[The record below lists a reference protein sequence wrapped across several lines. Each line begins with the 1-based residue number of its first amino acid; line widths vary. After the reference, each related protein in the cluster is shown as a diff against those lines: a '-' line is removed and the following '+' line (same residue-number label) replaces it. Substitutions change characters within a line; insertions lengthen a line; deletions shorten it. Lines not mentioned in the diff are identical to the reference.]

1 MYCICSNWDEEIA
14 KFVCLWFESKH
25 IKLENISHVSYDHIC
40 WVLGAYRVSFYRK
53 MNVYSSVL
61 CTVYTLYTHYILT
74 IIKIVNFKA
83 PKIIIIVIIKR
94 FVFSMTQKTAWC
106 LTPCLTISSLL
117 FFFFDFLLFL
127 HVFPF
132 FSRYFVAICQL
143 LKIMKKFH
151 LLKFATQLL
160 PAQLQQW
167 HFRICHTHL
176 LDNIN
181 CLNGCVSYCHT

>member
-117 FFFFDFLLFL
+117 FFFWFSAVFACFSFLFSLFCCNL
-127 HVFPF
+127 PIAQNNEKIPF
-132 FSRYFVAICQL
+132 TEIRNTTITSA
-143 LKIMKKFH
+143 
-151 LLKFATQLL
+151 ATAMTL
-160 PAQLQQW
+160 
-167 HFRICHTHL
+167 
-176 LDNIN
+176 
-181 CLNGCVSYCHT
+181 